1 MRSSRDANAYQNCRR
16 SIVLKAVTF
25 DLWNTLITERPEG
38 SRHTSAERIGRID
51 AILREE
57 RIVRDTDAI
66 VRAYGTVGERLG
78 AIWATLR
85 DIGAREQVEMMLE
98 ILQVEKQ
105 DRPGS
110 LVERLIDAY
119 TLPILTELPVPL
131 DRVTEVLSI
140 LESRG
145 LPLAVICNT
154 GRTPGKILR
163 IILDRLGIA
172 KHLSVQ
178 TFSDELGLRKPRPEI
193 FEHTLK
199 ALGVRPSEALHVG
212 DMLAADIVGASS
224 IGMRAVHLCHPR
236 GADPYPSGGETIS
249 SLYEL
254 LTLIP
259 ENITTGASRL

>member
-1 MRSSRDANAYQNCRR
+1 
-16 SIVLKAVTF
+16 VLKAVTF

-51 AILREE
+51 AVLREE

-66 VRAYGTVGERLG
+66 ARAYGTVGEQLA

-85 DIGAREQVEMMLE
+85 DIGAREQVEILLE
-98 ILQVEKQ
+98 TLQVEKQ
-105 DRPGS
+105 DRSGS
-110 LVERLIDAY
+110 LMERLIDAY

-131 DRVTEVLSI
+131 DGVPDVLKI
-140 LESRG
+140 LASRG
-145 LPLAVICNT
+145 LQLAVICNT

-163 IILDRLGIA
+163 MILERLGIA
-172 KHLSVQ
+172 KHLSVL

-193 FEHTLK
+193 FEYTLK
-199 ALGVRPSEALHVG
+199 ALKVQPSEALHVG
-212 DMLAADIVGASS
+212 DTLAADIVGARS

-236 GADPYPSGGETIS
+236 GANSYPSSGETIS

-254 LTLIP
+254 LALIQ
-259 ENITTGASRL
+259 ENSVERPD